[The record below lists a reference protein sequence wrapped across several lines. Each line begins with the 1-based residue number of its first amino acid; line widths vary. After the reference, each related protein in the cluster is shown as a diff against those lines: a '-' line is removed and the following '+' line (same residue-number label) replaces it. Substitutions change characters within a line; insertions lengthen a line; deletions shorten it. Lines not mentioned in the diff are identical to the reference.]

1 VGGGQDARRTA
12 ANNGGGAISI
22 THRLGVNTVKRVL
35 LAVAILLATPLSAQ
49 ESIPPGTILPLQLN
63 STIDS
68 RKMHAGHKISAR
80 LMQAVPL
87 PDGSRLRAGA
97 KVLGN
102 VVAVNSRDQGE
113 EVAFRFDT
121 LVTGKR
127 RIPITTHLR
136 ALATMMDVHAAQ
148 LPLSGPD
155 RGTSE
160 FYWTTVQ
167 IGGEA
172 VYHGGGPVTHGSD
185 VVGKSVSDGV
195 LVRPAAHAPCRG
207 DLEGND
213 RPQALWVFA
222 SNACGLYDLPELT
235 LVHAGRSNPRGQ
247 ITIAST
253 RGRVK
258 IRAGS
263 GLLLRVTRQG

>member
-1 VGGGQDARRTA
+1 MD
-12 ANNGGGAISI
+12 
-22 THRLGVNTVKRVL
+22 TVKRVL
-35 LAVAILLATPLSAQ
+35 LAVGILLATSLWAQ

-68 RKMHAGHKISAR
+68 NKMHVGQTISAR
-80 LMQAVPL
+80 LMQDVPL
-87 PDGSRLRAGA
+87 PEQARLRAGA
-97 KVLGN
+97 KMLGSMVEVKGGN
-102 VVAVNSRDQGE
+102 QRAEVVI
-113 EVAFRFDT
+113 RFDT

-155 RGTSE
+155 RGTSD

-172 VYHGGGPVTHGSD
+172 VYHGGGPVTHGSE
-185 VVGKSVSDGV
+185 VVGKSVVDGV
-195 LVRPAAHAPCRG
+195 LVWPAANAPCRG

-222 SNACGLYDLPELT
+222 SDACGLYDLPQLT
-235 LVHAGRSNPRGQ
+235 LVHAGRSEPRGE

-263 GLLLRVTRQG
+263 GLLLIVTPPG

>member
-1 VGGGQDARRTA
+1 
-12 ANNGGGAISI
+12 
-22 THRLGVNTVKRVL
+22 VNTLEQVVL
-35 LAVAILLATPLSAQ
+35 AFGILLATSLSAQ
-49 ESIPPGTILPLQLN
+49 KSIPPGTILPLQLN

-68 RKMHAGHKISAR
+68 RKMHAGQTVSAR
-80 LMQAVPL
+80 LMQDVPL
-87 PDGSRLRAGA
+87 PERSRLRAGA
-97 KVLGN
+97 KVLGSI
-102 VVAVNSRDQGE
+102 VAVNRADQRA

-155 RGTSE
+155 RGTSD

-172 VYHGGGPVTHGSD
+172 VYHGGGPVTHGSEV
-185 VVGKSVSDGV
+185 VVGTSVVDGV
-195 LVRPAAHAPCRG
+195 LVRPAANAPCRG

-222 SNACGLYDLPELT
+222 SDACGLYDLPELT
-235 LVHAGRSNPRGQ
+235 LVHAGRNNPRGE
-247 ITIAST
+247 ITIASI
-253 RGRVK
+253 RGPVK

-263 GLLLRVTRQG
+263 GLLLRVTGQGN